1 MTTIKLASGVLAIP
15 MLSLTLALAAAE
27 VRGTPTDPAP
37 SVAKSGQH
45 SESENWLDETVGLGV
60 RSIGRGIASQ
70 VIHPSLKGPAF
81 ATKRRKVPSIGRH
94 GTFVS
99 RLMSDRDR
107 S

>member
-45 SESENWLDETVGLGV
+45 SESENRLDETVGLGSSV
-60 RSIGRGIASQ
+60 DRAR
-70 VIHPSLKGPAF
+70 HREPSDPPIVE
-81 ATKRRKVPSIGRH
+81 RP
-94 GTFVS
+94 
-99 RLMSDRDR
+99 RLRDETAESSVDRAPRDLR
-107 S
+107 EPFDE

>member
-45 SESENWLDETVGLGV
+45 SESENRLDETVGLGSSV
-60 RSIGRGIASQ
+60 DQARHRE
-70 VIHPSLKGPAF
+70 PSDPPIVE
-81 ATKRRKVPSIGRH
+81 RP
-94 GTFVS
+94 
-99 RLMSDRDR
+99 RLRDETPESSVDRAPRDLR
-107 S
+107 EPFDE